1 MEQQIRFFT
10 TAEGVRIAY
19 ATVGEGPVLLNVAYW
34 LSHLEFDWKDAAY
47 RSFFEALARNNTL
60 IRYDKHGCGL
70 SDRDRTEFSLE
81 SEVQVLEGL
90 IDNVAPDRLALLGI
104 SQAGPI
110 ALAYAVRHPE
120 RVSHL
125 ILYGTYSRGVRIA
138 ADDLRESMLSLVR
151 AHWGVG
157 SKTLADMFM
166 PGSDAAAV
174 ESFATNQRNAATP
187 EMAGQLLDLTY
198 RIDVTDLLAQVRVPT
213 VVIHRDRDRAMPFH
227 LGRELASSIPD
238 VRLVPLDGRIHFPW
252 LGDSDSVL
260 RAMSEFL
267 GVPEQPTSPLAPA
280 HPTKEP
286 TPSTATKDAPAS
298 AGRPENADVY
308 DLIAGL
314 DVLVLSRYRVV
325 GDYTRFDDV
334 VRSALKDARQKIT
347 AGLESQGR
355 TRENHLIWAAPG
367 TGKTYFVEQVA
378 ASLPASIRYLE
389 LNLAKHDQQRFVA
402 DLGELND
409 TDSPVLCLVDE
420 IDAKS
425 DEAWPYESMLPYLD
439 ASAQR
444 GAPFVFVLAGS
455 GGESIE
461 ELKMLIARRPKG
473 TDLLSR
479 IPSANDC
486 EIAPLGVLDRVLIAL
501 SQIRLLGREAG
512 RDIHSVEKLGLC
524 YIALSTRL
532 ANARQLREFAARAV
546 QRVPAG
552 EDRVKYDDL
561 FNAGDPEN
569 KEFWLQAGSSASKLT
584 SRFVALEE

>member
-1 MEQQIRFFT
+1 MDQQIRFFT
-10 TAEGVRIAY
+10 TAGGARIAY
-19 ATVGEGPVLLNVAYW
+19 ATVGEGPLLLHVAHW
-34 LSHLEFDWKDAAY
+34 LSHIEFDWQDTQK
-47 RSFFEALARNNTL
+47 RSFFEALAQKHTL

-70 SDRDRTEFSLE
+70 SDRDRTEISLE

-90 IDNVAPDRLALLGI
+90 IDHVAPEQLVLLGI

-110 ALAYAVRHPE
+110 ALNYAVKHPE
-120 RVSHL
+120 RVSRL
-125 ILYGTYSRGVRIA
+125 ILYGTYANGAKI
-138 ADDLRESMLSLVR
+138 ADDELKESMLKLVR
-151 AHWGVG
+151 ANWGIG
-157 SKTLADMFM
+157 SKALADIFM
-166 PGSDAAAV
+166 PGSDGAAI
-174 ESFATNQRNAATP
+174 ESFATNQRKAATA
-187 EMAGQLLDLTY
+187 EMASQLLDLTY
-198 RIDVTDLLAQVRVPT
+198 RIDVTDLLAQVQVPT

-238 VRLVPLDGRIHFPW
+238 VRLVPLEGRIHFPW

-267 GVPEQPTSPLAPA
+267 GVAGQPTAPLAPA
-280 HPTKEP
+280 HPAKEP
-286 TPSTATKDAPAS
+286 TQSGAIKDAPAS
-298 AGRPENADVY
+298 AGRPENSDVY

-347 AGLESQGR
+347 TGLESQGR

-378 ASLPASIRYLE
+378 ASLPDSIRYLE
-389 LNLAKHDQQRFVA
+389 LNLAKLDQQSFVA
-402 DLGELND
+402 GLAELND

-425 DEAWPYESMLPYLD
+425 DEAWPYESLLPYLD
-439 ASAQR
+439 ASTQR
-444 GAPFVFVLAGS
+444 GTPFVFVLAGS

-461 ELKMLIARRPKG
+461 ELKLLIAGRPKG

-501 SQIRLLGREAG
+501 SRIRQLGREAD
-512 RDIHSVEKLGLC
+512 RDIRAVEKLGLC

-584 SRFVALEE
+584 SRFVTLEE

>member
-1 MEQQIRFFT
+1 M
-10 TAEGVRIAY
+10 
-19 ATVGEGPVLLNVAYW
+19 
-34 LSHLEFDWKDAAY
+34 
-47 RSFFEALARNNTL
+47 
-60 IRYDKHGCGL
+60 
-70 SDRDRTEFSLE
+70 
-81 SEVQVLEGL
+81 LEGL
-90 IDNVAPDRLALLGI
+90 IEHIAPEQLALLGI

-110 ALAYAVRHPE
+110 ALTYAVKHPE
-120 RVSHL
+120 RVSQL
-125 ILYGTYSRGVRIA
+125 ILYGTYANGAKIA
-138 ADDLRESMLSLVR
+138 EDKLKESMLSLVR
-151 AHWGVG
+151 AHWGIG
-157 SKTLADMFM
+157 SRALADIFM
-166 PGSDAAAV
+166 PGSDAAAI
-174 ESFATNQRNAATP
+174 ENFATNQRKAATS
-187 EMAGQLLDLTY
+187 EMASQLLDLTY
-198 RIDVTDLLAQVRVPT
+198 RIDVTDLLSQVRVPT

-238 VRLVPLDGRIHFPW
+238 VRLVPLEGRIHFPW

-260 RAMSEFL
+260 RAMREFL
-267 GVPEQPTSPLAPA
+267 GVPEQPAAPLAPA
-280 HPTKEP
+280 HATQEP
-286 TPSTATKDAPAS
+286 TPSTATKDASAS
-298 AGRPENADVY
+298 AGRPGDGDVY

-325 GDYTRFDDV
+325 GHYTRFDDV

-355 TRENHLIWAAPG
+355 TRENHLLWAAPG
-367 TGKTYFVEQVA
+367 TGKTYFVEQLA

-389 LNLAKHDQQRFVA
+389 LNLAEHDQQRFVA
-402 DLGELND
+402 GLRELND
-409 TDSPVLCLVDE
+409 TDGPGLCFVDE

-444 GAPFVFVLAGS
+444 ETPLVFVLAGS

-486 EIAPLGVLDRVLIAL
+486 EIAPLGVLDRVLVAL
-501 SQIRLLGREAG
+501 SQIRQLGRKAG
-512 RDIHSVEKLGLC
+512 RDIRSVEKLGLC

-546 QRVPAG
+546 QRVQAG

-569 KEFWLQAGSSASKLT
+569 KEFWLQAGPAASKLT
-584 SRFVALEE
+584 SRFVTLED

>member
-10 TAEGVRIAY
+10 TAEGFRIAY
-19 ATVGEGPVLLNVAYW
+19 ATAGEGPVLLHVAHW
-34 LSHLEFDWKDAAY
+34 LSHLEFDWQDAAK

-60 IRYDKHGCGL
+60 VRYDKHGCGL
-70 SDRDRTEFSLE
+70 SDRNRTEFSLE
-81 SEVQVLEGL
+81 SEVQLLEGL
-90 IDNVAPDRLALLGI
+90 IDHVAPDRLVLLGI

-120 RVSHL
+120 RVSQL
-125 ILYGTYSRGVRIA
+125 ILYGTYSEGAKIA
-138 ADDLRESMLSLVR
+138 TDDLKESMLSLVR
-151 AHWGVG
+151 AHWGIG

-166 PGSDAAAV
+166 PGSDMAAV
-174 ESFATNQRNAATP
+174 ESFATNQRKAATA

-198 RIDVTDLLAQVRVPT
+198 RIDVSDLLAQVRVPT

-238 VRLVPLDGRIHFPW
+238 VQFVPLDGRIHFPW
-252 LGDSDSVL
+252 LGDTDSVL
-260 RAMSEFL
+260 RAISEFL
-267 GVPEQPTSPLAPA
+267 GVPEQTATPLAPA
-280 HPTKEP
+280 HATREA
-286 TPSTATKDAPAS
+286 TPSTATNDASAS
-298 AGRPENADVY
+298 AGGPGNGDVY

-314 DVLVLSRYRVV
+314 DVLVFSRYRVV
-325 GDYTRFDDV
+325 GDYMRFDEV

-347 AGLESQGR
+347 AGLRSQGR

-378 ASLPASIRYLE
+378 ASLATSIRYLE
-389 LNLAKHDQQRFVA
+389 LNLAKHDQQSFVA
-402 DLGELND
+402 ALRELDD
-409 TDSPVLCLVDE
+409 TDSPSLCFVDE

-439 ASAQR
+439 AAAQR
-444 GAPFVFVLAGS
+444 GAPLVFVLAGS
-455 GGESIE
+455 GGDSVE

-479 IPSANDC
+479 IPSENDY
-486 EIAPLGVLDRVLIAL
+486 EIAALGVLDRVLVAM
-501 SQIRLLGREAG
+501 SQIRQLGREAG
-512 RDIHSVEKLGLC
+512 RDIRAVEKLGLC
-524 YIALSTRL
+524 YIALSSRL

-546 QRVPAG
+546 QRVQAG

-561 FNAGDPEN
+561 FSAGDPEN
-569 KEFWLQAGSSASKLT
+569 KEFWLQAGPAAGKLA
-584 SRFVALEE
+584 SRFVTLEE